1 MDIFQKATMT
11 CRRIL
16 EYKALMATPEG
27 KEYRKARKAYEKAK
41 KTNEE
46 TKEKLDN
53 GK

>member
-27 KEYRKARKAYEKAK
+27 KEYRKARKAYEKAWRQ
-41 KTNEE
+41 ERS
-46 TKEKLDN
+46 
-53 GK
+53 